1 MTNRRALWLVTRREI
16 LNRVRSKAFLVSAL
30 VTLLLLMA
38 IIVLPPILEGGPRTY
53 QLGVVGDEAIV
64 EAARALGEA
73 ETDPEDEPP
82 TIAISRFA
90 DVAAGEAALA
100 DNDIELLMVDGQA
113 LVDDGT
119 SGFSDSELAVL
130 LQRAAGTIRLAALAE
145 ESTET
150 AATVVEILTTD
161 PLEVRSLS
169 GVDPSDTTRP
179 FIAYIGLVLMYIA
192 ILTYGSWCLMGVT
205 EEKTNRVVEV
215 LLATLQPWHLLSG
228 KVIGLG
234 LLGLVQF
241 GITIGLGYGAA
252 RLTNAFD
259 LPALP
264 VDSLVWLIVWFVLGY
279 AIYAVAFGAAG
290 ALVSR
295 SEDAQNAAAP
305 MTILAVVGFFVS
317 FRVLDAPEGVLAVIA
332 ALFPFTAPFVV
343 PVRLALDAIPP
354 WQVVLSILVMA
365 GAIVVLIRLAARVY
379 AGGLLRFGARV
390 KIREAWRGAG

>member
-16 LNRVRSKAFLVSAL
+16 LNRVRSRAFLVSGL

-38 IIVLPPILEGGPRTY
+38 IIVLPQLLDGGPRTY
-53 QLGVVGDEAIV
+53 KLGVVGDEAIV
-64 EAARALGEA
+64 EVARTLAAA
-73 ETDPEDEPP
+73 ETNADEEPP
-82 TIAISRFA
+82 TIEVSRFP
-90 DVAAGEAALA
+90 DVAAAETALA
-100 DNDIELLMVDGQA
+100 DNDVELLMVDGA
-113 LVDDGT
+113 TLVDDGT
-119 SGFSDSELAVL
+119 SGFSDSDLAGL
-130 LQRAAGTIRLAALAE
+130 LQRAAGSIRLAELAE
-145 ESTET
+145 TSEET
-150 AATVVEILTTD
+150 AANVIEILTTD
-161 PLEVRSLS
+161 PLSVRSLS

-179 FIAYIGLVLMYIA
+179 FIAYVGLVLMYIA

-215 LLATLQPWHLLSG
+215 LLATLKPWHLLSG

-234 LLGLVQF
+234 LLGLAQF
-241 GITIGLGYGAA
+241 GFTIGLGYAAA
-252 RLTNAFD
+252 RLTNAID

-264 VDSLVWLIVWFVLGY
+264 VDSLVWLTVWFVFGY

-305 MTILAVVGFFVS
+305 LTILAVAGFFIS
-317 FRVLDAPEGVLAVIA
+317 FRVLDAPEGMLAVIA
-332 ALFPFTAPFVV
+332 AMIPFTAPFVV
-343 PVRLALDAIPP
+343 PVRLALDAIPL
-354 WQVVLSILVMA
+354 WQVILSMAVMA
-365 GAIVVLIRLAARVY
+365 GSIVVLIRLAARVY

>member
-145 ESTET
+145 ENTET